1 MRAILYFI
9 SLSIVIGTLI
19 LGVSQLNVILPYW
32 SWTDYRLI
40 EGAGVTA
47 ISTIILMLSALA
59 ARYYVRN
66 ELIKIVLLCG
76 ILIGFYLV
84 IVLNIVNNVFN
95 IWGLFVGL
103 FIASLIIIKTMEKTH
118 RKIASLADGLSIEH
132 THDEV
137 DINTYLE
144 RVAKFKIPKK
154 SSLLGVE
161 CFGYTIK
168 VQDYLKLVPALHR
181 YLNNSELGT
190 LNELSEL
197 KSEAMQRDLK
207 DPFNNDYV
215 QLLNY
220 ILLSKNFLWEFE
232 SKWLQ
237 LKSRSEILKNTPRV
251 HKKFSLFKKGEL
263 KQPLSG
269 ISKNPNQ
276 TENKDDSASA
286 KASFFDTKEIISKVV
301 KTDYQSDYQV
311 ANSQSLDSKD
321 HSYGTVDHALL
332 SLYIDNDDAKDKNG
346 EYETKAEDLLNF
358 SLKKGQDQDL
368 NPTPNLLEGSTA
380 THQGNIVTACNEPIS
395 NEHGAQFHEVHIKA
409 TDEQVNFHEQQA
421 KLLQQE
427 IGIRPSLVG
436 ELYLGDDSIKL
447 DQNFDFDKSFEL
459 YFRRYYRDMSLRIFA
474 FFQFINHTSNTK
486 AISAHKI
493 RGNNRG
499 FTSREVAASNLAV
512 NGSLYLSG
520 TPVSVDSLKPL
531 LFLVFMSGSTYL
543 FMNNLSLAAFI
554 SYNGG
559 YTSASSILE
568 GMHWWAIALT
578 MLLACNSLIAL
589 LECFKKT
596 VLRLSADIARAVQII
611 KLVVLSITLLISAGI
626 LWPGQ
631 LINTIE
637 MIHADLDQIKNNE
650 LSTTSGYINNRL
662 FNERISKGVLPKI
675 YDVLAIPV
683 IGPRTGNKWVK
694 LYLPVDHGLV
704 ISPYERLQVANS
716 FSNDKR
722 LHTKNVP
729 RWSFKHT
736 SNFKLIVQANKV
748 DSTFIKKASI
758 KNQKSNNKAVVN
770 NRGRAT
776 SPIF

>member
-84 IVLNIVNNVFN
+84 IVLTIVNNVFN

-103 FIASLIIIKTMEKTH
+103 FIASLIIIKIMEKTH

-286 KASFFDTKEIISKVV
+286 KASFFDNKEIISKVV
-301 KTDYQSDYQV
+301 KT
-311 ANSQSLDSKD
+311 
-321 HSYGTVDHALL
+321 
-332 SLYIDNDDAKDKNG
+332 
-346 EYETKAEDLLNF
+346 EDLLNF
-358 SLKKGQDQDL
+358 SLKKGQDL

-380 THQGNIVTACNEPIS
+380 THQGNIVTACNAPTA

-474 FFQFINHTSNTK
+474 FFQFINHTYNTK

-543 FMNNLSLAAFI
+543 FMNKLSLAAFI

-611 KLVVLSITLLISAGI
+611 KLVVLSITLLISAVI

-631 LINTIE
+631 VINTIE

-748 DSTFIKKASI
+748 ESTFIKKASI
-758 KNQKSNNKAVVN
+758 KNQKSKNKAVVN

>member
-1 MRAILYFI
+1 MPCQENRL
-9 SLSIVIGTLI
+9 TLI
-19 LGVSQLNVILPYW
+19 RRNPMGLPMGV
-32 SWTDYRLI
+32 
-40 EGAGVTA
+40 
-47 ISTIILMLSALA
+47 
-59 ARYYVRN
+59 
-66 ELIKIVLLCG
+66 
-76 ILIGFYLV
+76 
-84 IVLNIVNNVFN
+84 
-95 IWGLFVGL
+95 
-103 FIASLIIIKTMEKTH
+103 
-118 RKIASLADGLSIEH
+118 
-132 THDEV
+132 
-137 DINTYLE
+137 
-144 RVAKFKIPKK
+144 
-154 SSLLGVE
+154 
-161 CFGYTIK
+161 
-168 VQDYLKLVPALHR
+168 
-181 YLNNSELGT
+181 
-190 LNELSEL
+190 
-197 KSEAMQRDLK
+197 
-207 DPFNNDYV
+207 
-215 QLLNY
+215 
-220 ILLSKNFLWEFE
+220 
-232 SKWLQ
+232 
-237 LKSRSEILKNTPRV
+237 
-251 HKKFSLFKKGEL
+251 
-263 KQPLSG
+263 
-269 ISKNPNQ
+269 
-276 TENKDDSASA
+276 
-286 KASFFDTKEIISKVV
+286 
-301 KTDYQSDYQV
+301 
-311 ANSQSLDSKD
+311 
-321 HSYGTVDHALL
+321 
-332 SLYIDNDDAKDKNG
+332 
-346 EYETKAEDLLNF
+346 
-358 SLKKGQDQDL
+358 GQ
-368 NPTPNLLEGSTA
+368 
-380 THQGNIVTACNEPIS
+380 
-395 NEHGAQFHEVHIKA
+395 
-409 TDEQVNFHEQQA
+409 
-421 KLLQQE
+421 
-427 IGIRPSLVG
+427 
-436 ELYLGDDSIKL
+436 
-447 DQNFDFDKSFEL
+447 
-459 YFRRYYRDMSLRIFA
+459 MSLRIFA
-474 FFQFINHTSNTK
+474 FFQFINHTRKTK

-559 YTSASSILE
+559 YTSASRILE